1 MRAAAPLATAA
12 PIVYPSASMNEMLR
26 RAFEPARLGGLELRN
41 RFVKAGAYEGMCPGG
56 VPSEALLRHHRA
68 IAEGGVGMTT
78 VAYCAVGPDGRTFPQ
93 QMYMREAVVEPLR
106 RITDAVHEAGA
117 KVSLQLGHCGWFSRN
132 TEVSGGRPFGPS
144 PTWNMYGTLV
154 GMPFARGMTEA
165 DIRRVIM
172 EFGNAATAALRAGFD
187 ALELHMGHGYLL
199 SQFLSPGTNRRTDR
213 WGGSLAN
220 RMRLP
225 VEVLREVRRRV
236 GPAVPLL
243 CKTNLRD
250 GFRGGLELDEAV
262 EVARILEAEGA
273 DALVLSGGYTSWNPF
288 YLFRGEIPL
297 RQMVEVEHTRLMRA
311 ALRCFGPF
319 VMHEYPF
326 RELYFLED
334 ALRVRAA
341 VRMPLAY
348 VGGVVSVEGVERLMR
363 EGFDFVVLGRALVAD
378 PDFVRRMREGR
389 LRRSR
394 CDACN
399 RCVAEMDRP
408 GGVRC
413 VCAAEDRPTPRT

>member
-1 MRAAAPLATAA
+1 M
-12 PIVYPSASMNEMLR
+12 YPSPSMNETLR

-56 VPSEALLRHHRA
+56 MPSEALVRHHLA
-68 IAEGGVGMTT
+68 MAEGGVGMTT
-78 VAYCAVGPDGRTFPQ
+78 VAYCAVGPDGRTFAQ
-93 QMYMREAVVEPLR
+93 QMQMREAVVAPLR
-106 RITDAVHEAGA
+106 RLTDAVHAAGA

-132 TEVSGGRPFGPS
+132 VEVTGGRPFGPS
-144 PTWNMYGTLV
+144 ATWNMYGTLV
-154 GMPFARGMTEA
+154 GMPFSRAMTEA
-165 DIRRVIM
+165 DIRQLIM
-172 EFGNAATAALRAGFD
+172 EFGDAATLALRAGFD

-199 SQFLSPGTNRRTDR
+199 SQFISPGTNRRTDR

-225 VEVLREVRRRV
+225 VEVLREVRRRA
-236 GPAVPLL
+236 GAAVPLL

-262 EVARILEAEGA
+262 AAARILEAEGA
-273 DALVLSGGYTSWNPF
+273 DALVMSGGYTSWNPF
-288 YLFRGEIPL
+288 YLFRGDIPL
-297 RQMVEVEHTRLMRA
+297 RQMVEVEHTLLMKA

-319 VMHEYPF
+319 IMHEYPF
-326 RELYFLED
+326 RELYFLEE
-334 ALRVRAA
+334 ALRVREA
-341 VRMPLAY
+341 VKLPLAY
-348 VGGVVSVEGVERLMR
+348 VGGVVSVDGVERLMR
-363 EGFDFVVLGRALVAD
+363 EGFDLVVLGRALVAD
-378 PDFVRRMREGR
+378 PDFVRRMGEGK

-413 VCAAEDRPTPRT
+413 VCAEEVRAAGSTPRT